1 MVKNWINGNKIMAD
15 VLNVFLVMRCKVLIL
30 MVRLADEHPIQQKKM
45 LVKHQE
51 KCLDSRKKEVKKEK
65 DY

>member
-1 MVKNWINGNKIMAD
+1 
-15 VLNVFLVMRCKVLIL
+15 

-51 KCLDSRKKEVKKEK
+51 KYLDSRKKEVKKEK
-65 DY
+65 DC